1 MLNIC
6 DLVEIAHG
14 ALILQFFSMV
24 EAATLRGVCRR
35 FRRVI
40 TAYPWDDRDTYV
52 FDLRTWALSFP
63 RARYCKIGQ
72 SYAVLSKDL
81 SYLRGL
87 RNLQR
92 VDIVGNNSACFGDWG
107 VHELKGIRHLDLRMC
122 AQVELS
128 DLGLS
133 ALKGIKTLYFTA
145 RRVTDS
151 GMCHL
156 KGIQDLSIDGDIEFT
171 DMGLG
176 ALAPHLQQLS
186 IGSGYTSITDAPFI
200 RMSALV
206 DLSLYGLTHAE
217 LTDRTLCALSGL
229 ASISIYA
236 CSRAEFTNK
245 GIRALAGVK
254 CITLSDM
261 EGVTCDDTAIA
272 ALAGVERLDL
282 SSCPGVSITDVGIAA
297 IAGVRILSLS
307 DCRGLQI
314 SDEGFVALAGISTLD
329 LSWNRWARIQL
340 SRIGI
345 WALRGVHMLDMT
357 DTGLYFTADEISP
370 LTVGGSYINT
380 DLPDI
385 EWLTND
391 QAHEDFDGGDDDGGD
406 DDGGDGDDDGGDDG
420 VDFEDYDWGFDGDNF
435 DGALGYVL

>member
-1 MLNIC
+1 MFSAC

-14 ALILQFFSMV
+14 ELILSYFTTI

-35 FRRVI
+35 FRRVV
-40 TAYPWDDRDTYV
+40 TTYPWDDRDTYV

-92 VDIVGNNSACFGDWG
+92 VDIVGNNNACFGDWG

-133 ALKGIKTLYFTA
+133 VLKGIKTLYFTA
-145 RRVTDS
+145 RKVTDS
-151 GMCHL
+151 GLCHL
-156 KGIQDLSIDGDIEFT
+156 KGIQDLSVDGDIEIT
-171 DMGLG
+171 DSGLG
-176 ALAPHLQQLS
+176 VLAPHLQQLS
-186 IGSGYTSITDAPFI
+186 IGSGYYTSITDDPFI
-200 RMSALV
+200 KMSALV
-206 DLSLYGLTHAE
+206 ELSLYGITHAE
-217 LTDRTLCALSGL
+217 LTDRTLRALTRL
-229 ASISIYA
+229 TSISICA
-236 CSRAEFTNK
+236 CSRAVFTNE

-254 CITLSDM
+254 VITISDM
-261 EGVTCDDTAIA
+261 DGVTCDDSAIA

-282 SSCPGVSITDVGIAA
+282 SSCQGVSITDVGIAA
-297 IAGVRILSLS
+297 IAGVRILSLA
-307 DCRGLQI
+307 DCSGLQI
-314 SDEGFVALAGISTLD
+314 SDEGFMALAGISTLD
-329 LSWNRWARIQL
+329 LSWNRGARIQL

-345 WALRGVHMLDMT
+345 WALRGIHMLDMT
-357 DTGLYFTADEISP
+357 DTGLYFTAEEIAP
-370 LTVGGSYINT
+370 LTANGSYINT

-385 EWLTND
+385 EWLTD
-391 QAHEDFDGGDDDGGD
+391 SQQHEDFDEFENAEEDFIDHFDDA
-406 DDGGDGDDDGGDDG
+406 
-420 VDFEDYDWGFDGDNF
+420 FNED
-435 DGALGYVL
+435 